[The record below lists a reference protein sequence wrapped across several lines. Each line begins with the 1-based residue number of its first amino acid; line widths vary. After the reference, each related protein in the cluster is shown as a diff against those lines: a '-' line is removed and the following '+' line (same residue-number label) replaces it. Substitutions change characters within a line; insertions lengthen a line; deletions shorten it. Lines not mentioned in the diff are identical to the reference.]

1 MAQNANKGTDLK
13 PSRQSVPEPIPQPVN
28 LSPGADAELTVVGI
42 GASTGGFEAIT
53 ELLENLPQQTG
64 MAFVLV
70 QRLDPKHE
78 SLFYAVAVLGSKTRL
93 AVPAASI
100 LCWRRQNWPR
110 S

>member
-64 MAFVLV
+64 MA
-70 QRLDPKHE
+70 
-78 SLFYAVAVLGSKTRL
+78 SLCSYNALIRNTK
-93 AVPAASI
+93 ASST
-100 LCWRRQNWPR
+100 P
-110 S
+110 